1 MPVKKIIRPQE
12 LAGFSSE
19 IPGLEE
25 KRRWALY
32 DRIVFAAA
40 ATVSGDQTL
49 FSTPVGGGTP
59 AKTLLDTNLRQQA
72 QLPARQA
79 LEVWDIR
86 IQPQLTVVSDDAS
99 VVALN
104 NLWDAF
110 NALIYGGFLVFRQAQ
125 KVDLE
130 IAPLALLAAGY
141 GGTGV
146 DYGSTNFVAAAGA
159 GGGAALFS
167 NGHPS
172 RAALWDLAPWPIIVL
187 PQRSFSVTI
196 TFPTAIVL
204 PAAVGLNLWCHLDGI
219 LHRSA

>member
-40 ATVSGDQTL
+40 ATVTGDQTL
-49 FSTPVGGGTP
+49 FSTPIGGGTP

-86 IQPQLTVVSDDAS
+86 VQPQLTVVSDDAS
-99 VVALN
+99 IAAFN
-104 NLWDAF
+104 NLVDTF
-110 NALIYGGFLVFRQAQ
+110 NALIYGGSFVFRQAQ

-141 GGTGV
+141 GAFGPM
-146 DYGSTNFVAAAGA
+146 SQSSSLVAAAGA
-159 GGGAALFS
+159 GSGSTILS

-172 RAALWDLAPWPIIVL
+172 RASLWDLAPFPIIVL
-187 PQRSFSVTI
+187 PQRSFSVTLN
-196 TFPTAIVL
+196 FPTAIVL
-204 PAAVGLNLWCHLDGI
+204 PAGVGLNLWVHLDGI